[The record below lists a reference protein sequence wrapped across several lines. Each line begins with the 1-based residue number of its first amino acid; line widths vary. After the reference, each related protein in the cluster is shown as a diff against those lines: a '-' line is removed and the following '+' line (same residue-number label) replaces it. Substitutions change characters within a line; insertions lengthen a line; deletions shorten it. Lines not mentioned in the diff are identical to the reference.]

1 MWVMIWYGP
10 CRYPPV
16 VKREKLKTRRP
27 PARSSAIL
35 LKYTKNLHGRVGRTQ
50 IKGLRKTPMRFS

>member
-1 MWVMIWYGP
+1 M
-10 CRYPPV
+10 
-16 VKREKLKTRRP
+16 VKRGKLKTRRP

-35 LKYTKNLHGRVGRTQ
+35 LKYTKNLHGQVGRTQ